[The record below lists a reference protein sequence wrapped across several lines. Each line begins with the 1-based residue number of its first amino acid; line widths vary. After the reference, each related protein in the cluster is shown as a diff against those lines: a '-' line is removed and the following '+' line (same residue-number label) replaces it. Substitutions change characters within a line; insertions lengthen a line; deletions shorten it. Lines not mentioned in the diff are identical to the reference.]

1 MEEALEI
8 INRFENL
15 MNNPATADIT
25 IVTLTALA
33 MNGDEKKFKEA
44 VCSGYI
50 PKSIEVHKLQSAIA
64 QYAGE

>member
-25 IVTLTALA
+25 VVTLTAQA

-50 PKSIEVHKLQSAIA
+50 PKSIEVHKLQ
-64 QYAGE
+64 

>member
-15 MNNPATADIT
+15 MNNPVTADIT

-50 PKSIEVHKLQSAIA
+50 LKSIEVHKLQ
-64 QYAGE
+64 